1 MNKITKLALVATA
14 ALAASTQAGF
24 IDGSVAFAGAYK
36 QVGGTTGDLTTAT
49 SMDITSAFVADSQGD
64 LSPATLNSF
73 MDPIGVNGNAP
84 GLNGSQLWSIDVS
97 GTTFIFTVT
106 GVVQDQTQAN
116 SLHFSGTG
124 LLSDGPGGFDDT
136 PGDFQ
141 LHFGANGSSFAW
153 DSTAASAPDGG
164 ATAALLGV
172 GILGLGALRRRK
184 A

>member
-14 ALAASTQAGF
+14 AFVASTQAGL
-24 IDGSVAFAGAYK
+24 IEGSVAFAGAYK
-36 QVGGTTGDLTTAT
+36 QIGGTPGDLTGAT
-49 SMDITSAFVADSQGD
+49 SMDITAAFVVDSQGD
-64 LSPATLNSF
+64 LSPATLVTF

-84 GLNGSQLWSIDVS
+84 GLLGSQLWKIDVL
-97 GTTFIFTVT
+97 GTGFTFTVD

-124 LLSDGPGGFDDT
+124 TLSDGVGGFDDT
-136 PGDFQ
+136 PGEFQ

-153 DSTAASAPDGG
+153 DSTGASVPDGG
-164 ATAALLGV
+164 MTAALLGV
-172 GILGLGALRRRK
+172 GILGLGALRRK